1 MNLSI
6 VKKHW
11 EGQIASPGPLG
22 SLPKQ
27 HVHWA
32 GNLSRTSKTISIS
45 WILKTVLATSFSMEA
60 VLVVSLK
67 EYPGV
72 PLPSWSLTYQATR

>member
-1 MNLSI
+1 MYSSI
-6 VKKHW
+6 SLKHVA
-11 EGQIASPGPLG
+11 GHVSPSGAFI

-45 WILKTVLATSFSMEA
+45 WILKTVLAMSFSMEA
-60 VLVVSLK
+60 VLEVSLK

-72 PLPSWSLTYQATR
+72 PLPSWSLTDQATR